1 MSYYVI
7 LYYIIL
13 YYIILRFVIL
23 YINPLY
29 DSILCHSLSVTLYR
43 FDKFHRL
50 FKSYLHNLIHSLSIS
65 LLYFTLLSFFLN
77 LQAIGTVIYTVIK
90 NRKKELNRKGEI
102 SNVYL
107 NLKRLLNSIAL
118 RSKLLYS
125 QYFLSL
131 SLSFFVLAEERM
143 ILTMSS
149 SDEPPGVLGKFHSMQ
164 GVGPN
169 NSFFRSIKPF
179 LNTGSII
186 FCWIMSFSLYYFLV
200 FIFICW
206 FCIDF
211 LLLDISELLIFVQ
224 KILNQFFYFQF
235 PCYLPNFQCT
245 ISKLII

>member
-1 MSYYVI
+1 MTVYCVI
-7 LYYIIL
+7 HYLSLFIDSINFIDYLNLTYIIW
-13 YYIILRFVIL
+13 FTHC
-23 YINPLY
+23 P
-29 DSILCHSLSVTLYR
+29 S
-43 FDKFHRL
+43 
-50 FKSYLHNLIHSLSIS
+50 
-65 LLYFTLLSFFLN
+65 LYFTSLSFFLN

-200 FIFICW
+200 FIFIWW

-211 LLLDISELLIFVQ
+211 LLLDTSELLIFVQ
-224 KILNQFFYFQF
+224 RILNQFFLFS
-235 PCYLPNFQCT
+235 
-245 ISKLII
+245 ISLLFA